1 MRYIDCFNHF
11 FPKGL
16 WDKMLSTP
24 GAVADIGARMRG
36 VPAIYDLDRRRQ
48 VCDMFKKKHDYTQ
61 VISLGMPPL
70 EALGTPKQVEDFAK
84 LGNDGMAELCAKY
97 PDYFCGWLASLP
109 MNSKNAAKELERA
122 FKNGACAVQIHTN
135 INGDPLDDPKYFPVF
150 EAAAKLEQVAAL
162 AQAKFVSI
170 GWKNAETNDLAR
182 FQAALESEPKSGP
195 GELWLVLLGHGTFDN
210 KEAKFNLRGPD
221 LSASELAEW
230 LKPFQRPVAIVNCS
244 SASGPF
250 LNKLSAAGRVV
261 VTATRSGNE
270 VNYTRFGGQ
279 FAAALGSPEADLDKD
294 GQTSLLEAYLLA
306 ASRVAEFYETE
317 GRLATEHPLLDD
329 NGDGLGTP
337 PDWFRGVRAVKKA
350 KDGATVD
357 GLRAHQFVLVRSE
370 QERKLSPAVRAK
382 RDEIELAIGKLR
394 ERKSELPEPEY
405 YQKLEPLLL
414 DLARLYQ
421 SAK

>member
-1 MRYIDCFNHF
+1 MKVWCFILLACAWVSAAQTVDQPTVF
-11 FPKGL
+11 VL
-16 WDKMLSTP
+16 V
-24 GAVADIGARMRG
+24 GAAG
-36 VPAIYDLDRRRQ
+36 
-48 VCDMFKKKHDYTQ
+48 
-61 VISLGMPPL
+61 
-70 EALGTPKQVEDFAK
+70 E
-84 LGNDGMAELCAKY
+84 AELGKQ
-97 PDYFCGWLASLP
+97 F
-109 MNSKNAAKELERA
+109 
-122 FKNGACAVQIHTN
+122 T
-135 INGDPLDDPKYFPVF
+135 

-337 PDWFRGVRAVKKA
+337 AEWFRGVRATKQA
-350 KDGATVD
+350 KDGASLD
-357 GLRAHQFVLVRSE
+357 GVRAGQLHLVRSAAE
-370 QERKLSPAVRAK
+370 KELPPEVRAR
-382 RDEIELAIGKLR
+382 RDELELAVAKLR
-394 ERKSELPEPEY
+394 DGKAKLAADDY
-405 YQKLEPLLL
+405 YARLEKLLL
-414 DLARLYQ
+414 ELAHIYA
-421 SAK
+421 AK